1 MTAELE
7 AACAA
12 RAEIIS
18 KSLSRHRLVFVQLGA
33 AFDPLRDGICAQLK
47 GQCVSIDQRSEWNQR
62 SSSYGT
68 LIVTDLERC
77 VETAGDVLGE
87 VRAILFSLLD
97 DGKAV
102 CLLSRAPR
110 LSYRPVPGSSV
121 LEDAALVTLPLLAMS
136 EIQCGPGEYP
146 SQGWPWPSVSFGAP
160 FGTET
165 YEAVLSE
172 VGQGIVAALDHAL
185 FEVDPKG
192 MDGLEFLAARELEGL
207 RGCGIVAIDEGGRPS
222 LALPKEAKS
231 LREALAAH
239 VSETVAPASSLAE
252 VTRALW
258 YIERKIRQALR
269 AAAIA
274 KHSGGWRASAVGG
287 LQAEILR
294 RAQLDTN
301 VTAKSVTDLRDPLE
315 WLTLGELMDI
325 VRSEKFNNLGIE
337 AAIWRKFQEQVVP
350 VRNRLA
356 HVRMLKSEDA
366 EVVSMWAKMIRL
378 RFQ

>member
-1 MTAELE
+1 VTTDL
-7 AACAA
+7 AAVCAA
-12 RAEIIS
+12 RAELIS

-47 GQCVSIDQRSEWNQR
+47 GQCVSIDDRSEWNQR
-62 SSSYGT
+62 LSSHGT

-77 VETAGDVLGE
+77 VEMAGDVLGE

-97 DGKAV
+97 GGKAV

-136 EIQCGPGEYP
+136 EIQCEPGGCP
-146 SQGWPWPSVSFGAP
+146 IPGWPWPSVSFGRP

-165 YEAVLSE
+165 YEAALRE

-192 MDGLEFLAARELEGL
+192 TDGLEFLAARELEGL
-207 RGCGIVAIDEGGRPS
+207 RGCGIVAIDEGGQLS
-222 LALPKEAKS
+222 LALPQEAKF

-239 VSETVAPASSLAE
+239 VSETVAPAASLAE
-252 VTRALW
+252 VTRGLW
-258 YIERKIRQALR
+258 FIERKIRQALR

-274 KHSGGWRASAVGG
+274 KYSDGWRASAVGG
-287 LQAEILR
+287 LHAEILR

-315 WLTLGELMDI
+315 WLTLGELMDM
-325 VRSEKFNNLGIE
+325 VRSAKFSNLGID

-378 RFQ
+378 RFH

>member
-7 AACAA
+7 AVCAA
-12 RAEIIS
+12 RAELIS

-33 AFDPLRDGICAQLK
+33 AFDPLRDGICVQLK
-47 GQCVSIDQRSEWNQR
+47 GQCVSIDQRTEWNQK
-62 SSSYGT
+62 SSSPGP

-87 VRAILFSLLD
+87 VRAIIFSLLD

-121 LEDAALVTLPLLAMS
+121 LEDAALVTLPLLAAS
-136 EIQCGPGEYP
+136 EIECGPGEYP
-146 SQGWPWPSVSFGAP
+146 SSGWPWPAVSFGVP
-160 FGTET
+160 FGTEI

-207 RGCGIVAIDEGGRPS
+207 RGCGIVAIDEGGQPS
-222 LALPKEAKS
+222 LALPQEAKS

-239 VSETVAPASSLAE
+239 VSETVAPA
-252 VTRALW
+252 T
-258 YIERKIRQALR
+258 
-269 AAAIA
+269 
-274 KHSGGWRASAVGG
+274 SGMSP
-287 LQAEILR
+287 
-294 RAQLDTN
+294 
-301 VTAKSVTDLRDPLE
+301 K
-315 WLTLGELMDI
+315 
-325 VRSEKFNNLGIE
+325 
-337 AAIWRKFQEQVVP
+337 
-350 VRNRLA
+350 
-356 HVRMLKSEDA
+356 
-366 EVVSMWAKMIRL
+366 
-378 RFQ
+378 